1 MALLQ
6 DILGQLTDMGIT
18 SQGTAYSDLSDI
30 GAPQIASGLQSYFDL
45 EGEDLPAHM
54 FQGISSDLLQAGLGK
69 TYSPMLE
76 ASGGSLLSKL
86 QGQMG
91 GKEARE
97 AYGGF
102 AGSGGQRQFAT
113 GAKDVYGKGMAD
125 VLSRTGEQ
133 RAKGLQGIQDVIN
146 QWRESAMKIKG
157 YQ

>member
-6 DILGQLTDMGIT
+6 DILGQLTEMGIT
-18 SQGTAYSDLSDI
+18 SEGTAYSDLSDVS
-30 GAPQIASGLQSYFDL
+30 PSQISSGLQSYFDL
-45 EGEDLPAHM
+45 GGEDLPAHM

-69 TYSPMLE
+69 TYSPMVE
-76 ASGGSLLSKL
+76 ASGSSLLSKL

-91 GKEARE
+91 GKEAKQ

-102 AGSGGQRQFAT
+102 AGSGGQQQFAT

-125 VLSRTGEQ
+125 VLSKTGEQ
-133 RAKGLQGIQDVIN
+133 RARGLQGIQDIVN
-146 QWRESAMKIKG
+146 QWRYSAMKIKG